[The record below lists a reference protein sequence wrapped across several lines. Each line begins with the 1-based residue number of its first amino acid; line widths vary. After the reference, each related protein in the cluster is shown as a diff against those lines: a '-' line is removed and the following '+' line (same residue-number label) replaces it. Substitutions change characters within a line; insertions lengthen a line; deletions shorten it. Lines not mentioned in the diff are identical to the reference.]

1 MAKKRGKVISENKNN
16 EDSVEERVESE
27 ENEKTEEDQ
36 NMEESEEE
44 NVNRKKMLAKP
55 EKKKKRGIIY
65 LSTIPRYMNVT
76 KIREIFSAYGE
87 IGRVYLQLAD
97 SELEDKKK
105 LKKKKRKTPAKHFTE
120 GWIEFESKKVAKF
133 VAATLNNTQ
142 ISTRKKSRFYDVI
155 WNIKYL
161 PRFKWTH
168 LSERLAYERAVHKQR
183 LRAEIAQAK
192 REVNFFSY
200 NVDRSKKL
208 KMRAEKGESSNF
220 VMPEIKQRETDME
233 IRKKKNQLQ
242 DEDRTE
248 FLKSLFG

>member
-44 NVNRKKMLAKP
+44 NMNRKKMLAKP

-65 LSTIPRYMNVT
+65 LSTIPRYMNVI

-133 VAATLNNTQ
+133 VAAT
-142 ISTRKKSRFYDVI
+142 
-155 WNIKYL
+155 
-161 PRFKWTH
+161 FKWTH